1 MTTPHEH
8 PPHHEAPDQIVP
20 QSLNDYLEV
29 MTKAV
34 FQSGMSWKVVN
45 SKWPG
50 FRAGFQGF
58 DVAAVAA
65 MDESAIDTLATNP
78 AIIRNRRKIAA
89 TVHNAQR
96 LIELEEEYDGDIRNY
111 LRSHDDFYEA
121 LKDVRKQFKYMGD
134 TGTYYWLYVLGEEV
148 PDYGEFCNRGK

>member
-1 MTTPHEH
+1 MTTPRE
-8 PPHHEAPDQIVP
+8 HEAPEQIVP

-34 FQSGMSWKVVN
+34 FQSGISWKVVN
-45 SKWPG
+45 GKWAG
-50 FRAGFQGF
+50 FQAGFQGF

-65 MDESAIDTLATNP
+65 MDESAIDTLAVDTS
-78 AIIRNRRKIAA
+78 IIRNRRKIAA

-96 LIELEEEYDGDIRNY
+96 LIELEEEYGGNIRNY
-111 LRSHDDFYEA
+111 LRSQGDFYSL

-148 PDYGEFCNRGK
+148 PDYGEFCNRRRK

>member
-1 MTTPHEH
+1 MATSHEH
-8 PPHHEAPDQIVP
+8 PREHEAPEQIVP

-34 FQSGMSWKVVN
+34 FQSGLSWKVVSN
-45 SKWPG
+45 KWPG
-50 FRAGFQGF
+50 FQAGFQGF
-58 DVAAVAA
+58 DVAAVAT
-65 MDESAIDTLATNP
+65 MGESEIDTLAIDP
-78 AIIRNRRKIAA
+78 AIVRNRRKIVA

-96 LIELEEEYDGDIRNY
+96 LIELDDEYDGIRNY
-111 LRSHDDFYEA
+111 LRSHGDFYDV

-148 PDYGEFCNRGK
+148 PDYGEFCNRNK

>member
-1 MTTPHEH
+1 MTTHQERPH
-8 PPHHEAPDQIVP
+8 PDAPEQVIP

-45 SKWPG
+45 TKWPG
-50 FRAGFQGF
+50 FQVCFHGF
-58 DVAAVAA
+58 DVAKVAA
-65 MDESAIDTLATNP
+65 MDESAIDTLAADA

-96 LIELEEEYDGDIRNY
+96 LIELEEEYRGDIRNY
-111 LRSHDDFYEA
+111 LRSHGDFYSI

-134 TGTYYWLYVLGEEV
+134 TGTYYWLYVLGEDV
-148 PDYGEFCNRGK
+148 PDYSEFCSRGK